1 MQSERRFERINSVKT
16 DISLPKRSTAHSAG
30 YDISIIHP
38 QVYEMM
44 TDPECKLQTL
54 DEIWEYIKKY
64 KLETFY
70 LPEGKTSYVFPT
82 GIKAKIPYN
91 KKEFLALYIRSSVGI
106 KQGITLSNQTGIID
120 ADYYNNPDNEGHIM
134 VALNIPERLIPDKEP
149 SLFTKEYNMARY
161 LVFEGSTMR
170 ICQGIFLPYETTDDD
185 EASAERTGGIGSTGR

>member
-1 MQSERRFERINSVKT
+1 MSERKFEQLSSLKIK
-16 DISLPKRSTAHSAG
+16 IPLPKRSTAYSAG

-44 TDPECKLQTL
+44 TDQECKLQTL
-54 DEIWEYIKKY
+54 DEMWKYVKKCG
-64 KLETFY
+64 TDIFY
-70 LPEGKTSYVFPT
+70 LPQKKTNYIFPT
-82 GIKAKIPYN
+82 GIKVKIPYN
-91 KKEFLALYIRSSVGI
+91 KNEFLALYIRSSVGI
-106 KQGITLSNQTGIID
+106 KQSITLSNQTGIID

-149 SLFTKEYNMARY
+149 SLFAKEYNMARY
-161 LVFEGSTMR
+161 LVFDGPTMR

>member
-1 MQSERRFERINSVKT
+1 MFYRQFEKLSNVKA
-16 DISLPKRSTAHSAG
+16 DIPLPQRGTAHSAG

-54 DEIWEYIKKY
+54 DEMWKYVKKCG
-64 KLETFY
+64 TDIFY
-70 LPEGKTSYVFPT
+70 LPQKKTNYIFPT
-82 GIKAKIPYN
+82 GIKVKIPYN
-91 KKEFLALYIRSSVGI
+91 KNEFLALYIRSSVGI

-161 LVFEGSTMR
+161 LVFEGPTMR
-170 ICQGIFLPYETTDDD
+170 ICQGIFLPYEITDDD

>member
-1 MQSERRFERINSVKT
+1 MPAERKFERISSVK
-16 DISLPKRSTAHSAG
+16 INIALPKRSTAHSAG

-54 DEIWEYIKKY
+54 DEMWEYVKKCG
-64 KLETFY
+64 TDIFY
-70 LPEGKTSYVFPT
+70 LPQKKTNYIFPT
-82 GIKAKIPYN
+82 GVKVKIPYN
-91 KKEFLALYIRSSVGI
+91 KNEFLALYIRSSVGI

-149 SLFTKEYNMARY
+149 SLFAKEYNMARY
-161 LVFEGSTMR
+161 LVFEGPTMR